1 MLLLAFLN
9 LEDTRREVRHELCV
23 EQCKE
28 THENVFVV
36 LYKYIFT
43 CSVKNTVNLCRVKV
57 PPWVARK
64 QNLISE
70 ITWYGL
76 TLCNLAVAQCK
87 INLLSPLMYFYM
99 GLVLHCLDN
108 VKHHM

>member
-9 LEDTRREVRHELCV
+9 LKDTRREARHDLCV

-28 THENVFVV
+28 THANVFVV

-43 CSVKNTVNLCRVKV
+43 CSVNDPVNLCQVKV
-57 PPWVARK
+57 PLWVAQK
-64 QNLISE
+64 QNLIPE

-76 TLCNLAVAQCK
+76 TLCNLDKV
-87 INLLSPLMYFYM
+87 
-99 GLVLHCLDN
+99 
-108 VKHHM
+108 HHFMVY